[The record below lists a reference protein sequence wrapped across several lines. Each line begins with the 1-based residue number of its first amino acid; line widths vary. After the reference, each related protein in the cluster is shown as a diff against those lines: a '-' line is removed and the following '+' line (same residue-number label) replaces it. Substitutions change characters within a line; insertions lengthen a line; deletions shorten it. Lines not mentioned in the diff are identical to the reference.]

1 MTLMD
6 TVIPEG
12 CEALWNADSE
22 ALDPAVVIRRA
33 ADRAAKGRPQAV
45 QMPGGEII
53 VLKPE
58 AA

>member
-1 MTLMD
+1 MD